1 MNRAHVLIVSPHFP
15 PINAADHQ
23 RIRMSLSYLHHFNWD
38 AHVLAVHPEF
48 IQCSNDPF
56 LAKTI
61 PNSIPVTYTKA
72 LSTQFT
78 QKIGLGNL
86 GLRSYPYLLKTG
98 AVLLEQDKFDLVYFS
113 TTVFISMA
121 LGKQWKKRF
130 GVPYVLD
137 FQDPWLSDYYNKSGS
152 PSPPGGKLKYGF
164 SQLIAR
170 FLEPE
175 AVSQANHIISVSP
188 AYPAV
193 LQQRY
198 PYLNPTQFTVLPFGA
213 SEQDFDLLPT
223 LDVQQSIFDPK
234 DGKRHWVYV
243 GRAGY
248 DMQMSLRSLFGAI
261 QCDRQQNPD
270 RWQSIKLHFI
280 GTSYAPGDRAVKTV
294 EPIAQEF
301 QVDDLVEEQT
311 HRIPYFEALQTLV
324 DSDAIILIGSDDPG
338 YTASKLYPCILARK
352 PILAIFHQ
360 DSSVVSILKQ
370 CQAGEAVTFQT
381 GDRPQDLLPAIQEKL
396 QNWLSFPKGHEP
408 LTDWNAFQPYTAYE
422 MTRKQCEIFD
432 RCLEI

>member
-1 MNRAHVLIVSPHFP
+1 MNHKVLIVSPHFP
-15 PINAADHQ
+15 PVNAADHQ
-23 RIRMSLSYLHHFNWD
+23 RSRMSLSYLHHFNWD
-38 AHVLAVHPEF
+38 AHVLAVHPKF
-48 IQCSNDPF
+48 IQGSNDPF

-61 PNSIPVTYTKA
+61 PNSISVTYTDA

-86 GLRSYPYLLKTG
+86 GLRSYPYLFKAG
-98 AVLLEQDKFDLVYFS
+98 SILLEKYKFDLVYFS

-121 LGKQWKKRF
+121 LGKQWKTRF
-130 GVPYVLD
+130 GVSYILD
-137 FQDPWLSDYYNKSGS
+137 FQDPWINNYYNKSGS

-170 FLEPE
+170 FLEPK
-175 AVSQANHIISVSP
+175 AVSQASHIISVSP
-188 AYPAV
+188 AYPDV

-198 PYLNPTQFTVLPFGA
+198 PHLNPTQFTVLPFGA

-223 LDVQQSIFDPK
+223 LDVQQTIFDPN

-261 QCDRQQNPD
+261 HCDRQQNPD

-280 GTSYAPGDRAVKTV
+280 GTSYAPEDRAVKTV

-301 QVDDLVEEQT
+301 HIDDLVEEQT

-360 DSSVVSILKQ
+360 DSSVVSILEQ

-381 GDRPQDLLPAIQEKL
+381 GDRPHDLLSAIQEKL
-396 QNWLSFPKGHEP
+396 QKWLSFPKGYEP

-422 MTRKQCEIFD
+422 MTRKQCEVFD
-432 RCLEI
+432 GCLKL